1 MFASGCDESFNDNII
16 SYRVGQHRV
25 STEHIVRGQFSKKK
39 LGELHNF
46 LDFVSIILPP
56 H

>member
-25 STEHIVRGQFSKKK
+25 STEHIARGQFSKKK